1 MPKMKTKDITEKYH
15 ITRQSIN
22 NWERFDGLKTKRT
35 GTNRLIW
42 DNESISWLD
51 KFIKQKVNGSI
62 PRKKPESFNIQN
74 RRYLGSKLRLLDFI
88 KNVTEKNTKN
98 VKTIADIFGGT
109 GVVANMFFQNGEN
122 VIVNDILDSNLVSYE
137 TFFGSEDIDEP
148 KVQAYIQKMNHL
160 PLRSNYVSDNYGD
173 KYFSADNAKKIG
185 EAREYIEGLTNING
199 RERAV
204 LLTSLIYAMD
214 KSANTVGHYDA
225 YRKKMDTL
233 APIVFKLP
241 DFNTNTHSTARIYHE
256 DANRLVKNIE
266 ADMVYIDPPYNS
278 RQYGDIYHVLENIID
293 WQKPKLYGKAMKPQ
307 DRSKTKSKYS
317 TSKAPEAF
325 DELIS
330 NINARYIMVSHN
342 NTAHKGAGRS
352 NAKISNDEIIKSLS
366 KRGNVK
372 VFSEKFQVF
381 TTGKT
386 TIKDHKELLY
396 LVEVDK

>member
-1 MPKMKTKDITEKYH
+1 MKTKDITEKYH

-62 PRKKPESFNIQN
+62 PRKKTESFNIQN

-109 GVVANMFFQNGEN
+109 GVVANMFFQNGKN

-148 KVQAYIQKMNHL
+148 KIRTYIHKMNSL

-185 EAREYIEGLTNING
+185 EAREYIEQLTNING

-233 APIVFKLP
+233 VPIVFKLP

-325 DELIS
+325 DELVS
-330 NINARYIMVSHN
+330 NINTRYIMVSHN

-386 TIKDHKELLY
+386 NIKDHKELLY

>member
-1 MPKMKTKDITEKYH
+1 MKTKDITEKYH

-51 KFIKQKVNGSI
+51 KFIKQKVNGNI
-62 PRKKPESFNIQN
+62 PREKTEGFNIQN

-109 GVVANMFFQNGEN
+109 GVVANMFFQNGKN

-148 KVQAYIQKMNHL
+148 KIQDYIYKMNHL
-160 PLRSNYVSDNYGD
+160 PLRSNYVSDNYGG
-173 KYFSADNAKKIG
+173 KYFSVDNAKKIG
-185 EAREYIEGLTNING
+185 EAREYIERLANING

-233 APIVFKLP
+233 VPIVFKLP
-241 DFNTNTHSTARIYHE
+241 NFNANIHSKAKIYHE
-256 DANRLVKNIE
+256 DANCLVKNIE

-317 TSKAPEAF
+317 TSKAPEVF

-386 TIKDHKELLY
+386 NIKDHKELLY

>member
-1 MPKMKTKDITEKYH
+1 MRTKDITEKYH

-51 KFIKQKVNGSI
+51 KFIKQKVSGSV
-62 PRKKPESFNIQN
+62 PSRKSESFNIQN

-88 KNVTEKNTKN
+88 KNVTEQNTKN
-98 VKTIADIFGGT
+98 VKTIADVFGGT

-148 KVQAYIQKMNHL
+148 KIQTYIQKMNRL

-185 EAREYIEGLTNING
+185 EAREYIERLTNING

-233 APIVFKLP
+233 VPIVFKLP

-386 TIKDHKELLY
+386 NIKDHKELLY

>member
-1 MPKMKTKDITEKYH
+1 MKTKDITGKYH

-51 KFIKQKVNGSI
+51 KFIKQKVNGSV
-62 PRKKPESFNIQN
+62 PSRKAESFNIQN

-109 GVVANMFFQNGEN
+109 GVVANMFFQNGKN

-148 KVQAYIQKMNHL
+148 KIRTYIHKMNSL

-185 EAREYIEGLTNING
+185 EAREYIEQLTNING

-233 APIVFKLP
+233 VPIVFKLP
-241 DFNTNTHSTARIYHE
+241 DFNTNTNSIARIYHE
-256 DANRLVKNIE
+256 DANRLVKHIE

-325 DELIS
+325 DELVS
-330 NINARYIMVSHN
+330 NINTRYIMVSHN

-386 TIKDHKELLY
+386 NIKDHKELLY

>member
-1 MPKMKTKDITEKYH
+1 MKTKDITEKYH

-62 PRKKPESFNIQN
+62 PRKKTESFNIQN

-109 GVVANMFFQNGEN
+109 GVVANMFFQNGKN

-148 KVQAYIQKMNHL
+148 KIRTYIHKMNSL

-185 EAREYIEGLTNING
+185 EAREYIEQLTNING

-233 APIVFKLP
+233 VPIVFKLP
-241 DFNTNTHSTARIYHE
+241 DFNTNKNSIARIYHE
-256 DANRLVKNIE
+256 DANRLVKHIE

-325 DELIS
+325 DELVS
-330 NINARYIMVSHN
+330 NINTRYIMVSHN

-386 TIKDHKELLY
+386 NIKDHKELLY

>member
-1 MPKMKTKDITEKYH
+1 MKTKDITEKYH

-22 NWERFDGLKTKRT
+22 NWERFNGLKTKRT

-51 KFIKQKVNGSI
+51 KFIKQKVNGSV
-62 PRKKPESFNIQN
+62 PSRKAESFNIQN

-109 GVVANMFFQNGEN
+109 GVVANMFFQNGKN

-148 KVQAYIQKMNHL
+148 KIRTYIHKMNSL

-185 EAREYIEGLTNING
+185 EAREYIEQLTNING

-233 APIVFKLP
+233 VPIVFKLP
-241 DFNTNTHSTARIYHE
+241 DFNTNTNSIARIYHE
-256 DANRLVKNIE
+256 DANRLVKHIE

-307 DRSKTKSKYS
+307 DRSKTKSEYS

-325 DELIS
+325 DELVS
-330 NINARYIMVSHN
+330 NINTRYIMVSHN

-386 TIKDHKELLY
+386 NIKDHKELLY

>member
-1 MPKMKTKDITEKYH
+1 MRTKDITEKYH

-51 KFIKQKVNGSI
+51 KFIKQKVSGSVPNI
-62 PRKKPESFNIQN
+62 KSESFNIQN

-88 KNVTEKNTKN
+88 KNVTEQNTKN
-98 VKTIADIFGGT
+98 VKTIADVFGGT

-148 KVQAYIQKMNHL
+148 KIQTCIQKMNRL

-185 EAREYIEGLTNING
+185 EAREYIERLTNING

-233 APIVFKLP
+233 VPIVFKLP

-386 TIKDHKELLY
+386 NIKDHKELLY

>member
-1 MPKMKTKDITEKYH
+1 MKTKDITEKYH

-62 PRKKPESFNIQN
+62 PREKTESFNIQN

-148 KVQAYIQKMNHL
+148 KIQAYIHKMNRL

-185 EAREYIEGLTNING
+185 EAREYIERLTNING

-233 APIVFKLP
+233 VPIVFKLP
-241 DFNTNTHSTARIYHE
+241 DFNTNTET
-256 DANRLVKNIE
+256 
-266 ADMVYIDPPYNS
+266 
-278 RQYGDIYHVLENIID
+278 
-293 WQKPKLYGKAMKPQ
+293 
-307 DRSKTKSKYS
+307 
-317 TSKAPEAF
+317 
-325 DELIS
+325 
-330 NINARYIMVSHN
+330 
-342 NTAHKGAGRS
+342 
-352 NAKISNDEIIKSLS
+352 
-366 KRGNVK
+366 
-372 VFSEKFQVF
+372 
-381 TTGKT
+381 
-386 TIKDHKELLY
+386 
-396 LVEVDK
+396 

>member
-1 MPKMKTKDITEKYH
+1 MRTKDITEKYH

-51 KFIKQKVNGSI
+51 KFIKQKVSGSV
-62 PRKKPESFNIQN
+62 PSRKSESFNIQN

-88 KNVTEKNTKN
+88 KNVTEQNTKN
-98 VKTIADIFGGT
+98 VKTIADVFGGT

-148 KVQAYIQKMNHL
+148 KIQTYIQKMNRL

-185 EAREYIEGLTNING
+185 EAREYIERLTNING

-225 YRKKMDTL
+225 YRKKNGYTS
-233 APIVFKLP
+233 
-241 DFNTNTHSTARIYHE
+241 TNCI
-256 DANRLVKNIE
+256 
-266 ADMVYIDPPYNS
+266 
-278 RQYGDIYHVLENIID
+278 
-293 WQKPKLYGKAMKPQ
+293 
-307 DRSKTKSKYS
+307 
-317 TSKAPEAF
+317 
-325 DELIS
+325 
-330 NINARYIMVSHN
+330 
-342 NTAHKGAGRS
+342 
-352 NAKISNDEIIKSLS
+352 
-366 KRGNVK
+366 
-372 VFSEKFQVF
+372 
-381 TTGKT
+381 
-386 TIKDHKELLY
+386 
-396 LVEVDK
+396 

>member
-1 MPKMKTKDITEKYH
+1 MKTKDITEKYH

-51 KFIKQKVNGSI
+51 KFIKQKVNGSV
-62 PRKKPESFNIQN
+62 PSRKAESFNIQN

-109 GVVANMFFQNGEN
+109 GVVANMFFQNGKN

-148 KVQAYIQKMNHL
+148 KIRTYIHKMNSL

-185 EAREYIEGLTNING
+185 EAREYIEQLTNING

-233 APIVFKLP
+233 VPIVFKLP
-241 DFNTNTHSTARIYHE
+241 DFNTNTNSIARIYHE
-256 DANRLVKNIE
+256 DANRLVKHIE

-325 DELIS
+325 DELVS
-330 NINARYIMVSHN
+330 NINTRYIMVSHN

-386 TIKDHKELLY
+386 NIKDHKELLY